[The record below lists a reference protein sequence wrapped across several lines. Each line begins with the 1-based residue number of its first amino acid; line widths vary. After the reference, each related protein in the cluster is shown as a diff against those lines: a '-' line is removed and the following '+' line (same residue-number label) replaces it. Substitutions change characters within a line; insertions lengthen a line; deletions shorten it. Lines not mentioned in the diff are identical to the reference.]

1 MKETFIL
8 SKVLL
13 KNSLNINKGKSKI
26 KAIAM
31 NILIFLAIA
40 YIACVMG
47 FVSVEIIDSLKS
59 INQTGIFL
67 SLCLLLTVMT
77 SLIRSVISSLH
88 LLYFSKDLEYLLPL
102 PISSL
107 KIVLSKFNVIIISS
121 YFLEIF
127 TLAIPFT
134 IYGIYMMQE
143 AIFYIMTL
151 VVFIFL
157 PIIPSILSALISV
170 ILMRFTNILKN
181 KDAVQYITVIMA
193 FAIVIGMQFLIMN
206 NSEMTEFMFANKLL
220 EVDGIAKEI
229 SNYVIIAKQAF
240 ISLTQFEKAEHIKNA
255 AFLIGESITVY
266 LLAGILTAKTYINS
280 ATNITSVKKVKNVNL
295 DTSTKS
301 IAKAYI
307 DKERKMLFRTPAFF
321 LNTVLPIFILPV
333 VIILPF
339 TNIEAVDSFEDLAPL
354 ITAISENME
363 NPMGLA
369 IIVCIQIFLYLFNYI
384 SVTSISR
391 DGESAFVMKY
401 LPIELNKQCRYKAML
416 GIVLNIIPLLVV
428 LLCIKFIFCANTI
441 FILEIMLIGFL
452 LNVFINYF
460 GVLIDVL
467 NPKLHWTTEYSVVKQ
482 NMNMLWD
489 MLFVLIIGFV
499 FFVICTYFENVHILT
514 LLLSGILVITIAF
527 LDNFVKQN
535 NINIFKKI
543 S

>member
-1 MKETFIL
+1 MKDTLIL
-8 SKVLL
+8 TKILF
-13 KNSLNINKGKSKI
+13 KNSLNINKGKSKV

-47 FVSVEIIDSLKS
+47 FLSVEIIESLKT

-67 SLCLLLTVMT
+67 SLCLILTVSV

-102 PISSL
+102 PISAM
-107 KIVLSKFNVIIISS
+107 KIVLAKFNVIIISS
-121 YFLEIF
+121 YALEVF
-127 TLAIPFT
+127 TLAIPFI

-143 AIFYIMTL
+143 VTFYIMTAI
-151 VVFIFL
+151 VFLFL
-157 PIIPSILSALISV
+157 PIIPAILSALISV
-170 ILMRFTNILKN
+170 VLMRFTNMFKN
-181 KDAVQYITVIMA
+181 KDIVQYVTVIMS
-193 FAIVIGMQFLIMN
+193 FVIVIAMQFFIMN

-229 SNYVIIAKQAF
+229 SNYVIIVKQAF
-240 ISLTQFEKAEHIKNA
+240 ISLTEFESIEYVKNA
-255 AFLIGESITVY
+255 IFLIGESITIY
-266 LLAGILTAKTYINS
+266 LLAGVLTAKTYINS
-280 ATNITSVKKVKNVNL
+280 ATNVTSGKRVRNVKL
-295 DTSTKS
+295 DISTRS
-301 IAKAYI
+301 VAKAYI
-307 DKERKMLFRTPAFF
+307 DKERKMLFRTPVFF

-333 VIILPF
+333 IIILPF
-339 TNIEAVDSFEDLAPL
+339 TNIEAVDSFEDLVPL
-354 ITAISENME
+354 ITAISANME

-401 LPIELNKQCRYKAML
+401 LPIELNKQCRYKAIL
-416 GIVLNIIPLLVV
+416 GIVLNIIPLLI
-428 LLCIKFIFCANTI
+428 LPLCIKIIFCANTI
-441 FILEIMLIGFL
+441 FILEVMLIGFL

-489 MLFVLIIGFV
+489 MLFVLIVGFI
-499 FFVICTYFENVHILT
+499 FFMICTYFENVHVLT
-514 LLLSGILVITIAF
+514 LLLSGILVITIVF

>member
-1 MKETFIL
+1 MKETLIL
-8 SKVLL
+8 TKILF
-13 KNSLNINKGKSKI
+13 KNSLNINKGKSKV

-47 FVSVEIIDSLKS
+47 FLSVEIIESLKT

-67 SLCLLLTVMT
+67 SLCLILTVSV

-102 PISSL
+102 PISAM
-107 KIVLSKFNVIIISS
+107 KIVLAKFNVIIISS
-121 YFLEIF
+121 YALEVF
-127 TLAIPFT
+127 TLAIPFI

-143 AIFYIMTL
+143 VTFYIMTAI
-151 VVFIFL
+151 VFLFL
-157 PIIPSILSALISV
+157 PIIPAILSALISV
-170 ILMRFTNILKN
+170 VLMRFTNMFKN
-181 KDAVQYITVIMA
+181 KDIVQYVTVIMS
-193 FAIVIGMQFLIMN
+193 FVIVIAMQFFIMN

-229 SNYVIIAKQAF
+229 SNYVIIVKQAF
-240 ISLTQFEKAEHIKNA
+240 ISLTEFESIEYVKNA
-255 AFLIGESITVY
+255 IFLIGESITIY
-266 LLAGILTAKTYINS
+266 LLAGVLTAKTYINS
-280 ATNITSVKKVKNVNL
+280 ATNVTSGKRVRNVKL
-295 DTSTKS
+295 DISTRS
-301 IAKAYI
+301 VAKAYI
-307 DKERKMLFRTPAFF
+307 DKERKMLFRTPVFF

-333 VIILPF
+333 IIILPF
-339 TNIEAVDSFEDLAPL
+339 TNIEAVDSFEDLVPL
-354 ITAISENME
+354 ITAISANME

-384 SVTSISR
+384 SG

-401 LPIELNKQCRYKAML
+401 LPIELNKQCRYKAIL
-416 GIVLNIIPLLVV
+416 GIVLNIIPLLI
-428 LLCIKFIFCANTI
+428 LPLCIKIIFCANTI
-441 FILEIMLIGFL
+441 FILEVMLIGFL

-489 MLFVLIIGFV
+489 MLFVLIVGFI
-499 FFVICTYFENVHILT
+499 FFMICTYFENVHVLT
-514 LLLSGILVITIAF
+514 LLLSGILVITIVF

>member
-1 MKETFIL
+1 MKETLIL
-8 SKVLL
+8 TKILF
-13 KNSLNINKGKSKI
+13 KNSLNINKGKSKV

-47 FVSVEIIDSLKS
+47 FLSVEIIESLKT

-67 SLCLLLTVMT
+67 SLCLILTVSV

-102 PISSL
+102 PISAM
-107 KIVLSKFNVIIISS
+107 KIVLTKFNVIIISS
-121 YFLEIF
+121 YALEVF
-127 TLAIPFT
+127 TLAIPFI

-143 AIFYIMTL
+143 VTFYIMTAI
-151 VVFIFL
+151 VFLFL
-157 PIIPSILSALISV
+157 PIIPAILSALISV
-170 ILMRFTNILKN
+170 VLMRFTNMFKN
-181 KDAVQYITVIMA
+181 KDIVQYVTVIMS
-193 FAIVIGMQFLIMN
+193 FVIVIAMQFFIMN

-229 SNYVIIAKQAF
+229 SNYVIIVKQAF
-240 ISLTQFEKAEHIKNA
+240 ISLTEFESIEYVKNA
-255 AFLIGESITVY
+255 IFLIGESITIY
-266 LLAGILTAKTYINS
+266 LLAGVLTAKTYINS
-280 ATNITSVKKVKNVNL
+280 ATNVTSGKRVRNVKL
-295 DTSTKS
+295 DISTRS
-301 IAKAYI
+301 VAKAYI
-307 DKERKMLFRTPAFF
+307 DKERKMLFRTPVFF

-333 VIILPF
+333 IIILPF
-339 TNIEAVDSFEDLAPL
+339 TNIEAVDSFEDLVPL
-354 ITAISENME
+354 ITAISANME

-401 LPIELNKQCRYKAML
+401 LPIELNKQCRYKAIL
-416 GIVLNIIPLLVV
+416 GIVLNIIPLLI
-428 LLCIKFIFCANTI
+428 LPLCIKIIFCANTI
-441 FILEIMLIGFL
+441 FILEVMLIGFL

-489 MLFVLIIGFV
+489 MLFVLIVGFI
-499 FFVICTYFENVHILT
+499 FFMICTYFENVHVLT
-514 LLLSGILVITIAF
+514 LLLSGILVITIVF

>member
-1 MKETFIL
+1 MKETLIL
-8 SKVLL
+8 TKILF
-13 KNSLNINKGKSKI
+13 KNSLNINKGKSKV

-47 FVSVEIIDSLKS
+47 FLSVEIIESLKT

-67 SLCLLLTVMT
+67 SLCLILTVSV

-102 PISSL
+102 PISAM
-107 KIVLSKFNVIIISS
+107 KIVLAKFNVIIISS
-121 YFLEIF
+121 YALEVF
-127 TLAIPFT
+127 TLAIPFI

-143 AIFYIMTL
+143 VTFYIMTAI
-151 VVFIFL
+151 VFLFL
-157 PIIPSILSALISV
+157 PIIPAILSALISV
-170 ILMRFTNILKN
+170 VLMRFTNMFKN
-181 KDAVQYITVIMA
+181 KDIVQYVTVIMS
-193 FAIVIGMQFLIMN
+193 FVIVIAMQFFIMN

-229 SNYVIIAKQAF
+229 SNYVIIVKQAF
-240 ISLTQFEKAEHIKNA
+240 ISLTEFESIEYVKNA
-255 AFLIGESITVY
+255 IFLIGESITIY
-266 LLAGILTAKTYINS
+266 LLAGVLTAKTYINS
-280 ATNITSVKKVKNVNL
+280 ATNVTSGKRVRNVKL
-295 DTSTKS
+295 DISTRS
-301 IAKAYI
+301 VAKAYI
-307 DKERKMLFRTPAFF
+307 DKERKMLFRTPVFF

-333 VIILPF
+333 IIILPF
-339 TNIEAVDSFEDLAPL
+339 TNIEAVDSFEDLVPL
-354 ITAISENME
+354 ITAISANME

-401 LPIELNKQCRYKAML
+401 LPIELNKQCRYKAIL
-416 GIVLNIIPLLVV
+416 GIVLNIIPLLI
-428 LLCIKFIFCANTI
+428 LPLCIKIIFCANTI
-441 FILEIMLIGFL
+441 FILEVMLIGFL

-467 NPKLHWTTEYSVVKQ
+467 NPNLHWTTEYSVVKQ

-489 MLFVLIIGFV
+489 MLFVLIVGFI
-499 FFVICTYFENVHILT
+499 FFMICTYFENVHVLT
-514 LLLSGILVITIAF
+514 LLLSGILVITIVF

>member
-1 MKETFIL
+1 MKETLIL
-8 SKVLL
+8 TKILF
-13 KNSLNINKGKSKI
+13 KNSLNINKGKSKV

-47 FVSVEIIDSLKS
+47 FLSVEIIESLKT

-67 SLCLLLTVMT
+67 SLCLILTVSV

-102 PISSL
+102 PISAM
-107 KIVLSKFNVIIISS
+107 KIVLAKFNVIIISS
-121 YFLEIF
+121 YALEVF
-127 TLAIPFT
+127 TLAIPFI

-143 AIFYIMTL
+143 VTFYIMTAI
-151 VVFIFL
+151 VFLFL
-157 PIIPSILSALISV
+157 PIIPAILSALISV
-170 ILMRFTNILKN
+170 VLMRFTNMFKN
-181 KDAVQYITVIMA
+181 KDIVQYVTVIMS
-193 FAIVIGMQFLIMN
+193 FVIVIAMQFFIMN

-229 SNYVIIAKQAF
+229 SNYVIIVKQAF
-240 ISLTQFEKAEHIKNA
+240 ISLTEFESIEYVKNA
-255 AFLIGESITVY
+255 IFLIGESITIY
-266 LLAGILTAKTYINS
+266 LLAGVLTAKTYINS
-280 ATNITSVKKVKNVNL
+280 ATNVTSGKRVRNVKL
-295 DTSTKS
+295 DISTRS
-301 IAKAYI
+301 VAKAYI
-307 DKERKMLFRTPAFF
+307 DKERKMLFRTPVFF

-333 VIILPF
+333 IIILPF
-339 TNIEAVDSFEDLAPL
+339 TNIEAVDSFEDLVPL
-354 ITAISENME
+354 ITAISANME

-401 LPIELNKQCRYKAML
+401 LPIELNKQCRYKAIL
-416 GIVLNIIPLLVV
+416 GIVLNIIPLLI
-428 LLCIKFIFCANTI
+428 LPLCIKIIFCANTI
-441 FILEIMLIGFL
+441 FILEVMLIGFL

-482 NMNMLWD
+482 NMNMFWD
-489 MLFVLIIGFV
+489 MLFVLIVGFI
-499 FFVICTYFENVHILT
+499 FFMICTYFENVHVLT
-514 LLLSGILVITIAF
+514 LLLSGILVITIVF

>member
-1 MKETFIL
+1 MKETLIL
-8 SKVLL
+8 TKILF
-13 KNSLNINKGKSKI
+13 KNSLNINKGKSKV
-26 KAIAM
+26 KARAM

-47 FVSVEIIDSLKS
+47 FLSVEIIESLKT

-67 SLCLLLTVMT
+67 SLCLILTVSV

-102 PISSL
+102 PISAM
-107 KIVLSKFNVIIISS
+107 KIVLAKFNVIIISS
-121 YFLEIF
+121 YALEVF
-127 TLAIPFT
+127 TLAIPFI

-143 AIFYIMTL
+143 VTFYIMTAI
-151 VVFIFL
+151 VFLFL
-157 PIIPSILSALISV
+157 PIIPAILSALISV
-170 ILMRFTNILKN
+170 VLMRFTNMFKN
-181 KDAVQYITVIMA
+181 KDIVQYVTVIMS
-193 FAIVIGMQFLIMN
+193 FVIVIAMQFFIMN

-229 SNYVIIAKQAF
+229 SNYVIIVKQAF
-240 ISLTQFEKAEHIKNA
+240 ISLTEFESIEYVKNA
-255 AFLIGESITVY
+255 SFLIGESITIY
-266 LLAGILTAKTYINS
+266 LLAGVLTAKTYINS
-280 ATNITSVKKVKNVNL
+280 ATNVTSGKRVRNVKL
-295 DTSTKS
+295 DISTRS
-301 IAKAYI
+301 VAKAYI
-307 DKERKMLFRTPAFF
+307 DKERKMLFRTPVFF

-333 VIILPF
+333 IIILPF
-339 TNIEAVDSFEDLAPL
+339 TNIEAVDSFEDLVPL
-354 ITAISENME
+354 ITAISANME

-401 LPIELNKQCRYKAML
+401 LPIELNKQCRYKAIL
-416 GIVLNIIPLLVV
+416 GIVLNIIPLLI
-428 LLCIKFIFCANTI
+428 LPLCIKIIFCANTI
-441 FILEIMLIGFL
+441 FILEVMLIGFL

-489 MLFVLIIGFV
+489 MLFVLIVGFI
-499 FFVICTYFENVHILT
+499 FFMICTYFENVHVLT
-514 LLLSGILVITIAF
+514 LLLSGILVITIVF

>member
-1 MKETFIL
+1 MKETLIL
-8 SKVLL
+8 TKILF
-13 KNSLNINKGKSKI
+13 KNSLNINKGKSKV

-47 FVSVEIIDSLKS
+47 FLSVEIIESLKT

-67 SLCLLLTVMT
+67 SLCLILTVSV

-102 PISSL
+102 PISAM
-107 KIVLSKFNVIIISS
+107 KIVLAKFNVIIISS
-121 YFLEIF
+121 YALEVF
-127 TLAIPFT
+127 TLAIPFI

-143 AIFYIMTL
+143 VTFYIMTAI
-151 VVFIFL
+151 VFLFL
-157 PIIPSILSALISV
+157 PIIPAILSALISV
-170 ILMRFTNILKN
+170 VLMRFTNMFKN
-181 KDAVQYITVIMA
+181 KDIVQYVTVIMS
-193 FAIVIGMQFLIMN
+193 FVIVIAMQFFIMN

-229 SNYVIIAKQAF
+229 SNYVIIVKQAF
-240 ISLTQFEKAEHIKNA
+240 ISLTEFESIEYVKNA
-255 AFLIGESITVY
+255 IFLIGESITIY
-266 LLAGILTAKTYINS
+266 LLAGVLTAKTYINS
-280 ATNITSVKKVKNVNL
+280 ATNVTSGKRVRNVKL
-295 DTSTKS
+295 DISTRS
-301 IAKAYI
+301 VAKAYI
-307 DKERKMLFRTPAFF
+307 DKERKMLFRTPVFF

-333 VIILPF
+333 IIILPF
-339 TNIEAVDSFEDLAPL
+339 TNIEAVDSFEDLVPL
-354 ITAISENME
+354 ITAISANME

-401 LPIELNKQCRYKAML
+401 LPIELNKQCRYKAIL
-416 GIVLNIIPLLVV
+416 GIVLNIIPLLI
-428 LLCIKFIFCANTI
+428 LPLCIKIIFCANTI
-441 FILEIMLIGFL
+441 FILEVMLIGFL

-489 MLFVLIIGFV
+489 MLFVLIVGFI
-499 FFVICTYFENVHILT
+499 FFMICTYFENVHVLT
-514 LLLSGILVITIAF
+514 LLLSGILVITIVF

>member
-1 MKETFIL
+1 MKETLIL
-8 SKVLL
+8 TKILF
-13 KNSLNINKGKSKI
+13 KNSLNINKGKSKV

-40 YIACVMG
+40 YVACVMG
-47 FVSVEIIDSLKS
+47 FLSVEIIESLKT

-67 SLCLLLTVMT
+67 SLCLILTVSV

-102 PISSL
+102 PISAM
-107 KIVLSKFNVIIISS
+107 KIVLAKFNVIIISS
-121 YFLEIF
+121 YALEVF
-127 TLAIPFT
+127 TLAIPFI

-143 AIFYIMTL
+143 VTFYIMTAI
-151 VVFIFL
+151 VFLFL
-157 PIIPSILSALISV
+157 PIIPAILSALISV
-170 ILMRFTNILKN
+170 VLMRFTNMFKN
-181 KDAVQYITVIMA
+181 KDIVQYVTVIMS
-193 FAIVIGMQFLIMN
+193 FVIVIAMQFFIMN

-229 SNYVIIAKQAF
+229 SNYVIIVKQAF
-240 ISLTQFEKAEHIKNA
+240 ISLTEFESIEYVKNA
-255 AFLIGESITVY
+255 IFLIGESITIY
-266 LLAGILTAKTYINS
+266 LLAGVLTAKTYINS
-280 ATNITSVKKVKNVNL
+280 ATNVTSGKRVRNVKL
-295 DTSTKS
+295 DISTRS
-301 IAKAYI
+301 VAKAYI
-307 DKERKMLFRTPAFF
+307 DKERKMLFRTPVFF

-333 VIILPF
+333 IIILPF
-339 TNIEAVDSFEDLAPL
+339 TNIEAVDSFEDLVPL
-354 ITAISENME
+354 ITAISANME

-401 LPIELNKQCRYKAML
+401 LPIELNKQCRYKAIL
-416 GIVLNIIPLLVV
+416 GIVLNIIPLLI
-428 LLCIKFIFCANTI
+428 LPLCIKIIFCANTI
-441 FILEIMLIGFL
+441 FILEVMLIGFL

-489 MLFVLIIGFV
+489 MLFVLIVGFI
-499 FFVICTYFENVHILT
+499 FFMICTYFENVHVLT
-514 LLLSGILVITIAF
+514 LLLSGILVITIVF

>member
-1 MKETFIL
+1 MKETLIL
-8 SKVLL
+8 TKILF
-13 KNSLNINKGKSKI
+13 KNSLNINKGKSKV

-47 FVSVEIIDSLKS
+47 FLSVEIIESLKT

-67 SLCLLLTVMT
+67 SLCLILTVSV

-102 PISSL
+102 PISAM
-107 KIVLSKFNVIIISS
+107 KIVLAKFNVIIISS
-121 YFLEIF
+121 YALEVF
-127 TLAIPFT
+127 TLAIPFI

-143 AIFYIMTL
+143 VTFYIMTAI
-151 VVFIFL
+151 VFLFL
-157 PIIPSILSALISV
+157 PIIPAILSALISV
-170 ILMRFTNILKN
+170 VLMRFTNMFKN
-181 KDAVQYITVIMA
+181 KDIVQYVTVIMS
-193 FAIVIGMQFLIMN
+193 FVIVIAMQFFIMN

-229 SNYVIIAKQAF
+229 SNYVIIVKQAF
-240 ISLTQFEKAEHIKNA
+240 ISLTEFESIEYVKNA
-255 AFLIGESITVY
+255 SFLIGESITIY
-266 LLAGILTAKTYINS
+266 LLAGVLTAKTYINS
-280 ATNITSVKKVKNVNL
+280 ATNVTSGKRVRNVKL
-295 DTSTKS
+295 DISTRS
-301 IAKAYI
+301 VAKAYI
-307 DKERKMLFRTPAFF
+307 DKERKMLFRTPVFF

-333 VIILPF
+333 IIILPF
-339 TNIEAVDSFEDLAPL
+339 TNIEAVDSFEDLVPL
-354 ITAISENME
+354 ITAISANME

-401 LPIELNKQCRYKAML
+401 LPIELNKQCRYKAIL
-416 GIVLNIIPLLVV
+416 GIVLNIIPLLI
-428 LLCIKFIFCANTI
+428 LPLCIKIIFCANTI
-441 FILEIMLIGFL
+441 FILEVMLIGFL

-489 MLFVLIIGFV
+489 MLFVLIVGFI
-499 FFVICTYFENVHILT
+499 FFMICTYFENVHVLT
-514 LLLSGILVITIAF
+514 LLLSGILVITIVF